1 LATEILAQPTP
12 TAPEPALPGRR
23 AVGPTRRLW
32 QAAWSRPEFKFGL
45 ILFALLI
52 GTALIFPFLTDLSPT
67 KISVREKFLPPFF
80 LENGTFAHPLG
91 TDQLGRDLFIRSL
104 IGLQNALLISFTTVI
119 LMFLVGA
126 TIGLISGYKGGWIDV
141 VLMRLTDAQLSIP
154 LIILAIVILTIAR
167 PTPEAVILV
176 LALAGWPT
184 YARVTRSVAL
194 TERRREYVRGA
205 KILGAS
211 DLRIM
216 LTLIAPNILPPIAF
230 VAVLDV
236 ARMMIFE
243 AVLGF
248 IGIGIQPPTPTFGT
262 IIADGRKYLINAW
275 WIATMP
281 GAFLFLSLLSLNL
294 MGASLERA
302 RNMLLRGTI

>member
-1 LATEILAQPTP
+1 MASEVLAGSS
-12 TAPEPALPGRR
+12 TAIPARR
-23 AVGPTRRLW
+23 PIGPTRRLW
-32 QAAWSRPEFKFGL
+32 VTAWKRPEFKVGL
-45 ILFALLI
+45 IIFVILI
-52 GTALIFPFLTDLSPT
+52 GLALIFPYMTDLSPV
-67 KISVREKFLPPFF
+67 KISVKDKFLPPFF
-80 LENGTFAHPLG
+80 LEGGSFAHPLG

-104 IGLQNALLISFTTVI
+104 IGLQNALLISFSTVI
-119 LMFLVGA
+119 LMFLIGT
-126 TIGLISGYKGGWIDV
+126 TIGLVSGYKGGWVDTI
-141 VLMRLTDAQLSIP
+141 LMRLTDAQLSIP
-154 LIILAIVILTIAR
+154 LIILAIVILTITR
-167 PTPEAVILV
+167 PTPFSVILV
-176 LALAGWPT
+176 LALASWPA

-216 LTLIAPNILPPIAF
+216 LLLIAPNILPPIAF

-243 AVLGF
+243 AILGF
-248 IGIGIQPPTPTFGT
+248 IGIGVQPPTPTFGT
-262 IIADGRKYLINAW
+262 IISDGRKYLINAW